1 MDDFD
6 PNDEPEAGNGD
17 GAHHGHDRV
26 KSQGATHP
34 DETPGGKL
42 IAVTG
47 SGLSGPFIRRPV
59 MTVLLTL
66 AVIVAGVA
74 TYNKLAV
81 NDLPAVDYPIIQV
94 SCSYPGANPEA
105 MANNIATP
113 LEKQFLQ
120 IPGLDLIT
128 SSSTQSN
135 TSLTLQ
141 FNLSKSITDAATDVQ
156 AAIQRATGK
165 LPLDLPSPPT
175 FTKTNPN
182 DQAVYLLG
190 LLSDTLTDGD
200 LYKYASTAVAQRIS
214 ILPGV
219 SQVSIYGV
227 QGAIRIKADPA
238 ALATRGLTMDDLA
251 NAIQAG
257 TVYSGA
263 GQFDGVHRT
272 FVLQPNGQ
280 IDTAEGYRNLIVA
293 KNREGSPVYLR
304 DVADVRQSV
313 QDERTSRTFW
323 ARGFTPP
330 GSVTVLAVSRQAGAN
345 AVAVADSVKALIPEL
360 RSSLPGSIT
369 LVPVFDRSQ
378 TIVNSVHDV
387 QVTLMIAFI
396 LVVLVIYV
404 FLGRAT
410 DTLIPA
416 VALPMSLF
424 ITVTAMYLF
433 DFSINNL
440 TLMALTLA
448 IGFLVDDA
456 IVFLENVVRRSEH
469 GESIVRAAYNSAG
482 EISFTILSMTL
493 SLAAVFIPL
502 VFLPGLLGR
511 IFREF
516 SVTIIVA
523 ILASGLVSLT
533 LTPLMCARMLRE
545 HEPGHKRSRMERWT
559 GDFIKGV
566 IARYGRALDWFLDRA
581 YLAVPILLACVIG
594 LWFFSTHLPFT
605 LLPRGDSGFARGVFI
620 AQEGSSPAQMRAYQ
634 QQVNEKLRADPSVD
648 KFFTNAGTA
657 SRTSSSQG
665 IVFAIFKPREE
676 RAPIDQCITQM
687 QKYLNTIPGITSV
700 ITPQPVLQINVGAT
714 NQTQGQYAYTISGI
728 VPEDVYGAS
737 NDLMTKLQTFKGFAS
752 VRSDFYNNTPNL
764 TVDIDRERAALYG
777 VSTAA
782 VQSLLRNAYS
792 QNYVY
797 LIKEPDDQY
806 QVILEV
812 KDNER
817 ALPSDL
823 DNLYVR
829 SSASGTVFSSG
840 SGGGVATTSG
850 LGGGLVPLRAVT
862 SVKEIL
868 GPQAVNHFN
877 QFTSVTISF
886 NLLPDV
892 AIGDATKFIENSFAQ
907 VHQKY
912 PGIQSTFQGEAL
924 VFRQLFQAL
933 PLLLLGAIFVM
944 YVILGILYESYVHPV
959 TVLFPAIVPAV
970 VGGLFTL
977 WLFGSTLSLYSV
989 IGLFLLLGIVKKNG
1003 IMVVDFALQ
1012 RIDEGWDLRSAI
1024 HEASIE
1030 RFRPI
1035 MMTTLAALMGA
1046 VPLAL
1051 GFGQDAASRR
1061 PLGLVI
1067 VGGLIFSQ
1075 MVTLF
1080 VTPVIYLWLEWFQE
1094 NVLDRVPFL
1103 RSGHT
1108 HHDGP
1113 GQSRPKAAGAS
1124 ERVAGASSGSLGPRR
1139 MVSSAAATHPP
1150 ASLSRRG
1157 TNAER

>member
-1 MDDFD
+1 MEGSDQHDGD
-6 PNDEPEAGNGD
+6 SDGEHESQDRSGGRGIRSTSASTAAKEAKLVP
-17 GAHHGHDRV
+17 V
-26 KSQGATHP
+26 K
-34 DETPGGKL
+34 
-42 IAVTG
+42 G

-66 AVIVAGVA
+66 SVIVAGIA
-74 TYNKLAV
+74 TYNRLAV

-94 SCSYPGANPEA
+94 TCAYPGADPVT

-120 IPGLDLIT
+120 IPGLDVIT
-128 SSSTQSN
+128 SQSTQGN

-141 FNLSKSITDAATDVQ
+141 FVLSKSITDAATDVQ

-165 LPLDLPSPPT
+165 LPIDLPSPPT
-175 FTKTNPN
+175 FSKTNPN

-190 LLSDTLTDGD
+190 LMSDTLTDGD

-219 SQVSIYGV
+219 SQVNIYGV

-238 ALATRGLTMDDLA
+238 ALAARGLTMDDVA
-251 NAIQAG
+251 NAIKAG

-263 GQFDGVHRT
+263 GQFDGAHRS

-280 IDTAEGYRNLIVA
+280 IDQAEDYRNLIVA
-293 KNREGSPVYLR
+293 RNKDRSPVYLR
-304 DVADVRQSV
+304 DIAEVRQTV
-313 QDERTSRTFW
+313 QDERTSRFFW
-323 ARGFTPP
+323 VRGLNPP
-330 GSVTVLAVSRQAGAN
+330 GSIVVLAVSRQAGAN
-345 AVAVADSVKALIPEL
+345 AVEVANSVKALFPEL
-360 RSSLPGSIT
+360 RASLPGSIT
-369 LVPVFDRSQ
+369 FTPVFDRSQ

-387 QVTLMIAFI
+387 RMTLVIAFV
-396 LVVLVIYV
+396 LVVMVIYV

-416 VALPMSLF
+416 VALPLSLLFTFTVMSMLG
-424 ITVTAMYLF
+424 
-433 DFSINNL
+433 FSINNL

-456 IVFLENVVRRSEH
+456 IVFLENVIRRAEH
-469 GESIVRAAYNSAG
+469 GESILKAAYNTAG

-502 VFLPGLLGR
+502 AFLPGLLGR
-511 IFREF
+511 IFQEF
-516 SVTIIVA
+516 SITIIVA

-533 LTPLMCARMLRE
+533 LTPLMCARILGERKA
-545 HEPGHKRSRMERWT
+545 GHKRTRMEKWT
-559 GDFIKGV
+559 GDFIQRV
-566 IARYGRALDWFLDRA
+566 IGAYSRALDRFLDRA
-581 YLAVPILLACVIG
+581 WLTIPILLACFLG
-594 LWFFSTHLPFT
+594 LWFFFTHLPFT
-605 LLPRGDSGFARGVFI
+605 LLPPGDSGFARGVFI
-620 AQEGSSPAQMRAYQ
+620 AQEGSSPDQMRAFQ
-634 QQVNEKLRADPSVD
+634 KQVNQKVEAETSVD
-648 KFFTNAGTA
+648 KFFTIAGSG
-657 SRTSSSQG
+657 SRSSSSQG
-665 IVFAIFKPREE
+665 IVFCIFKPREQ
-676 RAPIDQCITQM
+676 RDPIEQCLLRL
-687 QKYLNTIPGITSV
+687 QKSINTIPGLAAV
-700 ITPQPVLQINVGAT
+700 ISPSPVLQINVGAT

-728 VPEDVYGAS
+728 VPEDVYGAA
-737 NDLMTKLQTFKGFAS
+737 NQMMTSLRGFKGFAS
-752 VRSDFYNNTPNL
+752 LRSDYYNNTPNL
-764 TVDIDRERAALYG
+764 SINIDRERAATYG
-777 VSTAA
+777 VSTSAI
-782 VQSLLRNAYS
+782 QSLLKNAYS

-817 ALPSDL
+817 AQPKDL

-829 SSASGTVFSSG
+829 SNSG
-840 SGGGVATTSG
+840 STVSQGGAPGNSIATTTGTGSD
-850 LGGGLVPLRAVT
+850 LVPLRAVT
-862 SVKEIL
+862 STSQVV

-877 QFTSVTISF
+877 QFTSVTINF

-892 AIGDATKFIENSFAQ
+892 AIGDATKFIEDSFAQ
-907 VHQKY
+907 VRRQY
-912 PGIQSTFQGEAL
+912 PSIQATFQGEAL

-933 PLLLLGAIFVM
+933 PLLLIAAIFVM
-944 YVILGILYESYVHPV
+944 YVILGILYESYVHPI

-977 WLFGSTLSLYSV
+977 WIFGSTLSLYSV

-1024 HEASIE
+1024 HEASVE

-1046 VPLAL
+1046 IPLAL
-1051 GFGQDAASRR
+1051 GFGQDASSRR

-1075 MVTLF
+1075 LITLF

-1094 NVLDRVPFL
+1094 HVLDKVPFL
-1103 RSGHT
+1103 RSAHT
-1108 HHDGP
+1108 HHEGEALPDKEGELGP
-1113 GQSRPKAAGAS
+1113 IPAGA
-1124 ERVAGASSGSLGPRR
+1124 R
-1139 MVSSAAATHPP
+1139 
-1150 ASLSRRG
+1150 
-1157 TNAER
+1157 